1 MQNLSLCDK
10 RGLAVIHPVPMNG
23 RYNIGVGTTATSAV
37 AGEASNQRRPYTLWD
52 RFLLWLITWAGFL
65 AIRLIGPT
73 LRVNVS
79 FEDGAPASLDTRPMI
94 LAFWH
99 NCIFP
104 ATYVWRNLQIRVM
117 SSDSFDGEWTGRI
130 IRKFGFVKVRGSSSR
145 GAVRALLGMK
155 RELEQGWPVAF
166 TIDGPRGP
174 RFVAKPGAVLL
185 ARATGAPMVAF
196 HIAVEKA
203 WILNTWDRSMIPKP
217 FSRALVRV
225 SRRMVV
231 PADANDPQK
240 EHFHAELQ
248 TALERVREFAEANV
262 SEG

>member
-1 MQNLSLCDK
+1 M
-10 RGLAVIHPVPMNG
+10 
-23 RYNIGVGTTATSAV
+23 
-37 AGEASNQRRPYTLWD
+37 
-52 RFLLWLITWAGFL
+52 LWLITWAGFL

-73 LRVNVS
+73 LRVTVS

-104 ATYVWRNLQIRVM
+104 ATFVWRNLQIRVM

-145 GAVRALLGMK
+145 RAVRALLEMR

-174 RFVAKPGAVLL
+174 RFVAKPGPVLL

-196 HIAVEKA
+196 HIALEKA
-203 WILNTWDRSMIPKP
+203 WSLNTWDRSMIPRP
-217 FSRALVRV
+217 FSRGLMRV
-225 SRRMVV
+225 SRRIIV
-231 PADANDPQK
+231 PADASDSQK
-240 EHFHAELQ
+240 ERFHAELQ
-248 TALERVREFAEANV
+248 AALERVREFAEGNV
-262 SEG
+262 SED

>member
-1 MQNLSLCDK
+1 MAD
-10 RGLAVIHPVPMNG
+10 
-23 RYNIGVGTTATSAV
+23 
-37 AGEASNQRRPYTLWD
+37 RPYTVWQ
-52 RFLLWLITWAGFL
+52 RFLLWVITWVGFL

-73 LRVNVS
+73 LRCAIS
-79 FEDGAPASLDTRPMI
+79 LEDGAPITLETRPMI

-99 NCIFP
+99 SGIFP
-104 ATYVWRNLQIRVM
+104 ATYLWRNLQIRVM

-145 GAVRALLGMK
+145 GAVRALLGMR
-155 RELEQGWPVAF
+155 RELEQGWTVGF

-174 RFVAKPGAVLL
+174 RFVAKPGPVLL

-217 FSRALVRV
+217 FSRTLLRV
-225 SRRMVV
+225 SRQIAV
-231 PADANDPQK
+231 PADADDAGK
-240 EHFHAELQ
+240 ERFHAELQ
-248 TALERVREFAEANV
+248 ASLERAREFAEANV
-262 SEG
+262 VKVGSAEFPVRASR

>member
-1 MQNLSLCDK
+1 M
-10 RGLAVIHPVPMNG
+10 IHPVPAIG
-23 RYNIGVGTTATSAV
+23 RYNTGVSTATTSAV
-37 AGEASNQRRPYTLWD
+37 AGETSNQRRPHSLWD
-52 RFLLWLITWAGFL
+52 RCLLWLITWVGFL
-65 AIRLIGPT
+65 AIRAIGPT
-73 LRVNVS
+73 LRVKVS

-104 ATYVWRNLQIRVM
+104 ATYIWRNLQIRVM

-145 GAVRALLGMK
+145 GAVRALLGMR

-174 RFVAKPGAVLL
+174 RFVAKPGPVLL

-217 FSRALVRV
+217 FSRALMRV
-225 SRRMVV
+225 SRRILV
-231 PADANDPQK
+231 PADASDSEK
-240 EHFHAELQ
+240 EQFHTELQ
-248 TALERVREFAEANV
+248 NALERVREFAETNV
-262 SEG
+262 GKLSED

>member
-1 MQNLSLCDK
+1 VS
-10 RGLAVIHPVPMNG
+10 AATTSPV
-23 RYNIGVGTTATSAV
+23 SS
-37 AGEASNQRRPYTLWD
+37 EASTARRPYTLWQ

-73 LRVNVS
+73 LRAAVS
-79 FEDGAPASLDTRPMI
+79 FEDGAPASLDMRPMI

-99 NCIFP
+99 SCIFP
-104 ATYVWRNLQIRVM
+104 ATYIWRGLQIRVM

-130 IRKFGFVKVRGSSSR
+130 IRKFGFVKMRGSSSR
-145 GAVRALLGMK
+145 GAVRALLGMR
-155 RELEQGWPVAF
+155 RELEQGWAVAF

-174 RFVAKPGAVLL
+174 RFVAKPGPVLL

-217 FSRALVRV
+217 FSRALLRV
-225 SRRMVV
+225 SRQIVV
-231 PADANDPQK
+231 PKDADDSQK
-240 EHFHAELQ
+240 ERFHAELQ
-248 TALERVREFAEANV
+248 AGLERVREFAEANV
-262 SEG
+262 GNRMRDHARVGTGF

>member
-1 MQNLSLCDK
+1 MS
-10 RGLAVIHPVPMNG
+10 
-23 RYNIGVGTTATSAV
+23 TATTSAV
-37 AGEASNQRRPYTLWD
+37 AGETSSPGRPYSWWQ

-73 LRVNVS
+73 LRVTVS

-104 ATYVWRNLQIRVM
+104 ATYIWRNLQIRVM

-145 GAVRALLGMK
+145 GAVRALLGMR
-155 RELEQGWPVAF
+155 RELEHGWPVAF

-174 RFVAKPGAVLL
+174 RFVAKPGPVLL

-196 HIAVEKA
+196 HIAVQKT

-217 FSRALVRV
+217 FSRALMRV
-225 SRRMVV
+225 SRRIMVPV
-231 PADANDPQK
+231 DAGDSQK
-240 EHFHAELQ
+240 EQFHAELQ
-248 TALERVREFAEANV
+248 AGLERVREFAESNVANV
-262 SEG
+262 SED